1 MNVQTYLS
9 QRLIPGAQRRL
20 LPGLL
25 TAVLTGFTIAG
36 CSNESSSVQTPEAAD
51 SGLQIPRAILEARAV
66 EWQSVYPR
74 VTLGDGTEIVMVK
87 DDEIDGRWN
96 GQTILL
102 PANSNQTVTVNWYE
116 PYQGAELLLVRQI
129 RRDVIVDSNVNTYL
143 IQPGIEIFESADS
156 SEFDADQDGIA
167 NLIERRENTD
177 PLDRQSGINV
187 IIPRIDP
194 ANAPAIDGGFINYE
208 ANDLVLAGEW
218 SIAVQTDRAG
228 KQLAI
233 ANILEDTGS
242 AAQTAFYHH
251 WAAAHDGTF
260 LYILVVSD
268 DNGEHVSDSP
278 NDIFQDDEIELYFD
292 GDNSKLTTYDG
303 VNDFQIHISLLERV
317 LSSANSSSSFFQRIE
332 AGVNSQALP
341 QELDFAVGLRRGP
354 RSPRAGVDRQDIYE
368 VKINMAELGITPGQP
383 FGFEVQINDDDDGD
397 VRETKWAWHHPPNEG
412 DNTWFNPSFMGT
424 AILGE

>member
-1 MNVQTYLS
+1 MN
-9 QRLIPGAQRRL
+9 IPGLQRRL
-20 LPGLL
+20 QTGLL
-25 TAVLTGFTIAG
+25 TAVLAGITIAG
-36 CSNESSSVQTPEAAD
+36 CSNEPSSVQAPEAAD
-51 SGLQIPRAILEARAV
+51 SGLQVPRAILEAKAV

-74 VTLGDGTEIVMVK
+74 VTLGDGTEIAMTQEQ
-87 DDEIDGRWN
+87 DTGLWN
-96 GQTILL
+96 GTIML
-102 PANSNQTVTVNWYE
+102 PANSSQTITVSWYE
-116 PYQGAELLLVRQI
+116 PYQGEQLLLLRQTGEPTT
-129 RRDVIVDSNVNTYL
+129 VNGSVTHL
-143 IQPGIEIFESADS
+143 INWGIERYESSDS
-156 SEFDADQDGIA
+156 SEFDADQDGIP
-167 NLIERRENTD
+167 NLTERRENTE

-194 ANAPAIDGGFINYE
+194 ANAPVIDGGFINYE

-242 AAQTAFYHH
+242 AGQTAFYHH
-251 WAAAHDGTF
+251 WAAAHDGTY

-268 DNGEHVSDSP
+268 DDGEHYSDTP
-278 NDIFQDDEIELYFD
+278 DDIFQDDEIELYFD
-292 GDNSKLTTYDG
+292 GDNSKLDTYDG

-317 LSSANSSSSFFQRIE
+317 LSSANSSSSFFKRIE
-332 AGVNSQALP
+332 AGVNSRALP
-341 QELDFAVGLRRGP
+341 NELDFAVGLRRGP

-368 VKINMAELGITPGQP
+368 VKINMAELDIIPGRP

-397 VRETKWAWHHPPNEG
+397 VRDTKWAWYHPPNEG